1 MDFIDFQERK
11 SKKKCL
17 PEGRPKE
24 PGKSRQLR
32 RPRWP
37 PLRFRNPES
46 FPVPEEISESEKSG
60 SVGGIG

>member
-1 MDFIDFQERK
+1 MNFIDFQGRK
-11 SKKKCL
+11 NKKRFL
-17 PEGRPKE
+17 PEDRPKE

-37 PLRFRNPES
+37 PLRFRSPES